1 MTTLPPIQPRP
12 ILCKTPTT
20 NNSQSSSSSSVFL
33 IHSSS
38 TQPSNVINTNF
49 YSTNNDQTNN
59 NNNNTSQILPPPS
72 SMPSTP
78 LSSYEEF
85 VKRLR
90 EFHRCRQTTF
100 RYLPT
105 IAGQV
110 VDLQALYTTV
120 VGHGG
125 WDKVNDRQLWSIV
138 ANNFGIDSTC
148 LNGTQALKNIYIRYL
163 YAFEKISNGESID
176 SRDDDDEDAKRRNVS
191 HLQRVPQSYNQTQ
204 HIVSDSLRAQYGLF
218 RDFVNRNEY
227 EKIEL
232 ALLCGFPNEL
242 TFTLNTLLLL
252 SSTTNNS
259 ITFQLYKCPRL
270 LDILLRHIGLF
281 LSNDPTIHD
290 HHLKSLYDNI
300 WSKHINYQMEQ
311 FWLEYCSSDIL
322 KQLLNIEKKS
332 NLKSS
337 LYNNFNLNSNEN
349 QQQQELRI
357 EQILMIIRN
366 FSFDRSNAIYLLDT
380 IRPSSSITYI
390 FLLLI
395 SYCEKKIELQ
405 KYAYDIWTNLASY
418 MHLRSVGNDEGHFIR
433 QLLSFMLNGDDD
445 DKQQDRLK
453 IIRALEIIANL
464 AHAGNDN
471 EIYLIDF
478 IDVIIQ
484 RLIHVSDILI
494 LVHTLECLY
503 QLSELG
509 KFLYIRLTLRG
520 YRGVHVDPFHSLLF
534 DTTSKALAWDQYR
547 YLVLCEQSCNAILKV
562 QSSTPI
568 ITTLIDLLTIEAR
581 SFSSQTIKT
590 IKIVEM
596 STGPVLL
603 PSYHQ
608 PPSIQQTLNAP
619 QSVVVIST
627 GQQQQPQ
634 PQLQQQQQTYAIENT
649 EINKSYYSNNNKL
662 IIQQHSKPI
671 TVANVITSGNL
682 LAVATP
688 STQNLS
694 TTPIIVANTNAQ
706 SNQILDKKRK
716 HDSISETIAA
726 VVNGTSSSPSPS
738 STPPPPKRARP
749 SRPRTTPTK
758 NAVIIA
764 PTPPPVTPSRI
775 MPSLSIEDDTSSMES
790 NSTSN
795 SIHSTM
801 ADLLDRCSSPPPPP
815 SSLIKNS
822 FEDDIRLCLNDLCH
836 RVALSLDE
844 SLPSTSIIYNS
855 IPSPVFK
862 RKIDEQSLLN
872 KRTTKPIT
880 PVEEQT
886 PKKKRNR
893 PSAKKSLIEVATSTP
908 KKEEP
913 IEHEI
918 QDIKPNISTINSS
931 DYICEWDNCRKSF
944 PTARSVFHHAC
955 SAHIKYSPEYV
966 CLWNGCDRIKRQ
978 KWALISHIQERH
990 CSEIAFR
997 QAKQKLTNPIL
1008 PTNSNTAT
1016 ISTTSNG
1023 PTATTTTATGTV
1035 GYAPDAAWLAVRR
1048 HMQISSFDDLL
1059 IKTKEGPLT
1068 KSIRLTAALILRNI
1082 ARHSSIGKQNLR
1094 QYEQHLAN
1102 LALESSEASTILSSC
1117 LFELYN

>member
-1 MTTLPPIQPRP
+1 MFLKI
-12 ILCKTPTT
+12 
-20 NNSQSSSSSSVFL
+20 SQ
-33 IHSSS
+33 
-38 TQPSNVINTNF
+38 T
-49 YSTNNDQTNN
+49 
-59 NNNNTSQILPPPS
+59 
-72 SMPSTP
+72 
-78 LSSYEEF
+78 
-85 VKRLR
+85 
-90 EFHRCRQTTF
+90 
-100 RYLPT
+100 
-105 IAGQV
+105 
-110 VDLQALYTTV
+110 
-120 VGHGG
+120 
-125 WDKVNDRQLWSIV
+125 
-138 ANNFGIDSTC
+138 
-148 LNGTQALKNIYIRYL
+148 YL

-290 HHLKSLYDNI
+290 HYLKSLYDNI

-311 FWLEYCSSDIL
+311 FWIEYCSSDIL

-509 KFLYIRLTLRG
+509 
-520 YRGVHVDPFHSLLF
+520 
-534 DTTSKALAWDQYR
+534 
-547 YLVLCEQSCNAILKV
+547 EQSCNAILKV

-603 PSYHQ
+603 PSYNQ
-608 PPSIQQTLNAP
+608 PPSTQQTLNAP

-634 PQLQQQQQTYAIENT
+634 PQPHQQQQTYAVENT

-764 PTPPPVTPSRI
+764 PTPPPVTLSRI

-801 ADLLDRCSSPPPPP
+801 ADLLDRCSSPPPPPP

-862 RKIDEQSLLN
+862 HESLPSTSIIYNSIPSPVFKRKIDEQSSLN

-893 PSAKKSLIEVATSTP
+893 PSTKKSLIEVATSTP

-944 PTARSVFHHAC
+944 PTARSVFHHTC

-997 QAKQKLTNPIL
+997 QAKQKLTNPVP

-1023 PTATTTTATGTV
+1023 PTATTTATGTV

-1102 LALESSEASTILSSC
+1102 LALESSEASNILSSC

>member
-1 MTTLPPIQPRP
+1 
-12 ILCKTPTT
+12 
-20 NNSQSSSSSSVFL
+20 
-33 IHSSS
+33 
-38 TQPSNVINTNF
+38 
-49 YSTNNDQTNN
+49 
-59 NNNNTSQILPPPS
+59 
-72 SMPSTP
+72 
-78 LSSYEEF
+78 
-85 VKRLR
+85 
-90 EFHRCRQTTF
+90 
-100 RYLPT
+100 
-105 IAGQV
+105 
-110 VDLQALYTTV
+110 
-120 VGHGG
+120 
-125 WDKVNDRQLWSIV
+125 
-138 ANNFGIDSTC
+138 
-148 LNGTQALKNIYIRYL
+148 
-163 YAFEKISNGESID
+163 
-176 SRDDDDEDAKRRNVS
+176 
-191 HLQRVPQSYNQTQ
+191 
-204 HIVSDSLRAQYGLF
+204 
-218 RDFVNRNEY
+218 
-227 EKIEL
+227 
-232 ALLCGFPNEL
+232 
-242 TFTLNTLLLL
+242 
-252 SSTTNNS
+252 
-259 ITFQLYKCPRL
+259 
-270 LDILLRHIGLF
+270 
-281 LSNDPTIHD
+281 
-290 HHLKSLYDNI
+290 
-300 WSKHINYQMEQ
+300 
-311 FWLEYCSSDIL
+311 
-322 KQLLNIEKKS
+322 
-332 NLKSS
+332 
-337 LYNNFNLNSNEN
+337 
-349 QQQQELRI
+349 
-357 EQILMIIRN
+357 
-366 FSFDRSNAIYLLDT
+366 
-380 IRPSSSITYI
+380 
-390 FLLLI
+390 
-395 SYCEKKIELQ
+395 
-405 KYAYDIWTNLASY
+405 
-418 MHLRSVGNDEGHFIR
+418 
-433 QLLSFMLNGDDD
+433 
-445 DKQQDRLK
+445 
-453 IIRALEIIANL
+453 
-464 AHAGNDN
+464 
-471 EIYLIDF
+471 

-509 KFLYIRLTLRG
+509 
-520 YRGVHVDPFHSLLF
+520 
-534 DTTSKALAWDQYR
+534 
-547 YLVLCEQSCNAILKV
+547 EQSCNAILKV

-634 PQLQQQQQTYAIENT
+634 PQLQQQQQQQTYAIENT

-694 TTPIIVANTNAQ
+694 TTPIIVANSNAQ

-764 PTPPPVTPSRI
+764 PTPSPVTASRI

-801 ADLLDRCSSPPPPP
+801 ADLLDRCSSPPPPPP

-862 RKIDEQSLLN
+862 RKIDEQSSLN

-893 PSAKKSLIEVATSTP
+893 PSTKKSLIEVATSTP

-944 PTARSVFHHAC
+944 PTARSVFHHTC

-997 QAKQKLTNPIL
+997 QAKQKLTNPVP

-1102 LALESSEASTILSSC
+1102 LALESSEASNILSSC